1 MIPRLTYW
9 NLPVLE
15 VLSYRMVDHH
25 LVDGPKLLCRIIV
38 DEPHVGPTAE
48 TAFADQLRVVAG

>member
-1 MIPRLTYW
+1 MTARLTYW

-25 LVDGPKLLCRIIV
+25 LGDGPKLLCRIVV

-48 TAFADQLRVVAG
+48 IAFAEDIQVAA